1 MDNHLYVFGD
11 QLYHQTSGGG
21 PIGLKVTGVLARLL
35 MLYWDK
41 EYLGKLAT
49 MGIVPF
55 MYQRYIDD
63 LNIFTRSLSVGEDDA
78 EGVEVDEKTAKK
90 IREVANT
97 VRPRSIVMEEDY
109 PSKHEV
115 KTIPVLDMKFR
126 VQDRRTV
133 LSLHPRRRQSSWR
146 KGQEF

>member
-41 EYLGKLAT
+41 EYLKKLET
-49 MGIVPF
+49 MGIKPF

-63 LNIFTRSLSVGEDDA
+63 LNIIMRALHMEEEDG

-97 VRPRSIVMEEDY
+97 VRPRSIVMEEN
-109 PSKHEV
+109 
-115 KTIPVLDMKFR
+115 
-126 VQDRRTV
+126 
-133 LSLHPRRRQSSWR
+133 
-146 KGQEF
+146 